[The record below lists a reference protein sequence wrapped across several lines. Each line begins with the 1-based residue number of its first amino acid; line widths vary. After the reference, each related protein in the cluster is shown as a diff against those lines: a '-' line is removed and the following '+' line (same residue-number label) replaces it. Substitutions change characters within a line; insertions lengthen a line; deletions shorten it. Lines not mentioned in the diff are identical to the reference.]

1 MPMRH
6 PVFTTLAIA
15 LAASA
20 VLSAPARAADVS
32 AADQAVVPQVDRR
45 DIKLP
50 KFPNNDFEL
59 GLYGGVYSTQN
70 FGSSVA
76 GGVRLGYHITEDF
89 FVEGAVGTT
98 KVSDEAFRRILPGGI
113 FTGNTEKLVYSNLN
127 VGMNVLPGEVFLG
140 GSYAMPSQVFIL
152 AGGGTTRFNGQ
163 RMQTVD
169 FGVGVKVY
177 VKDWFAVRV
186 DMRDNIY
193 TLDLLGKR
201 DRTQNVELNAGLSF
215 LF

>member
-1 MPMRH
+1 MRKSF
-6 PVFTTLAIA
+6 VTLTAALVAA
-15 LAASA
+15 LALPS
-20 VLSAPARAADVS
+20 LAA
-32 AADQAVVPQVDRR
+32 AQANAESVVVPQVDRR

-50 KFPNNDFEL
+50 KFPSNDFEV
-59 GLYGGVYSTQN
+59 GLFGGMYSAQN

-76 GGVRLGYHITEDF
+76 GGLRATYHITEDF
-89 FVEGAVGTT
+89 FVEGSAGRT

-113 FTGNTEKLVYSNLN
+113 FTDNQETLIYSNFN
-127 VGMNVLPGEVFLG
+127 VGMNVLPGEVFLWRDI
-140 GSYAMPSQVFIL
+140 AMPSQVFIV

-163 RMQTVD
+163 RMKTID
-169 FGVGVKVY
+169 FGVGVKLY
-177 VKDWFAVRV
+177 VFDWLAVRV

-201 DRTQNVELNAGLSF
+201 DSTHNIELNAGLSF

>member
-6 PVFTTLAIA
+6 PAFTTLAIA

-20 VLSAPARAADVS
+20 VLGAPARAADVS

-50 KFPNNDFEL
+50 KFPNNDFEV

-76 GGVRLGYHITEDF
+76 GGMRLGYHITEDF
-89 FVEGAVGTT
+89 FVEGAFGTT

-113 FTGNTEKLVYSNLN
+113 FTGDTEKLVYSNLN

>member
-1 MPMRH
+1 MRKH
-6 PVFTTLAIA
+6 LSIRTRL
-15 LAASA
+15 LAAA
-20 VLSAPARAADVS
+20 ALLPLALVTGLPARAAD
-32 AADQAVVPQVDRR
+32 AVVEPQVDRR
-45 DIKLP
+45 NVKLP
-50 KFPNNDFEL
+50 KFPSNDFEV

-76 GGVRLGYHITEDF
+76 GGARLTYHITEDF
-89 FVEGAVGTT
+89 FVEGAAGMT

-127 VGMNVLPGEVFLG
+127 IGMNVLPGEVFLW
-140 GSYAMPSQVFIL
+140 SNYAMPSQFFVL
-152 AGGGTTRFNGQ
+152 VGGGTTRFNGQ
-163 RMQTVD
+163 RMQTID
-169 FGVGVKVY
+169 FGVGYKVY

-193 TLDLLGKR
+193 TLDLLGKS
-201 DRTQNVELNAGLSF
+201 DRTQNIELNAGLSF

>member
-6 PVFTTLAIA
+6 PAFTILAVA
-15 LAASA
+15 LAAGTA
-20 VLSAPARAADVS
+20 LATPAFAADGS
-32 AADQAVVPQVDRR
+32 AADQAIVPQVDRR

-50 KFPNNDFEL
+50 QFPNNDFEI

-70 FGSSVA
+70 FGSSA
-76 GGVRLGYHITEDF
+76 GGGLRLAYHITEDF
-89 FVEGAVGTT
+89 FVEGAVGAT

-113 FTGNTEKLVYSNLN
+113 FSGNTEKLVYSNLN
-127 VGMNVLPGEVFLG
+127 IGMNVLPGEVFLG
-140 GSYAMPSQVFIL
+140 SSYAMPSQVFIL

-163 RMQTVD
+163 RMQTIDV
-169 FGVGVKVY
+169 GVGVKVY
-177 VKDWFAVRV
+177 VKDWFALRV
-186 DMRDNIY
+186 DMRDNVY

>member
-1 MPMRH
+1 MPMRQ
-6 PVFTTLAIA
+6 PAFKTLAMA
-15 LAASA
+15 LAAGAALAS
-20 VLSAPARAADVS
+20 PAFAADGNS
-32 AADQAVVPQVDRR
+32 ADQPIVPQVDRR
-45 DIKLP
+45 DLKLP
-50 KFPNNDFEL
+50 KFPNNDFEV
-59 GLYGGVYSTQN
+59 GLFGGVYSTQN
-70 FGSSVA
+70 FGSSAA
-76 GGVRLGYHITEDF
+76 GGVRLAYHITEDF
-89 FVEGAVGTT
+89 FVEGSAGTT

-113 FTGNTEKLVYSNLN
+113 FSGDTEKLIYSNLN
-127 VGMNVLPGEVFLG
+127 IGMNVLPGEVFLG
-140 GSYAMPSQVFIL
+140 SSYAMPSQVFIL

-169 FGVGVKVY
+169 VGVGVKVY
-177 VKDWFAVRV
+177 VKDWFALRV

>member
-1 MPMRH
+1 MRH
-6 PVFTTLAIA
+6 PAFTTLAIA

-20 VLSAPARAADVS
+20 VLSAPARAAEVS

-45 DIKLP
+45 DIRLP
-50 KFPNNDFEL
+50 KFPNNDFEV

-89 FVEGAVGTT
+89 FVEGAFGTT

-113 FTGNTEKLVYSNLN
+113 FTGDTEKLVYSNLN

>member
-1 MPMRH
+1 MRITLLTLTAAL
-6 PVFTTLAIA
+6 TTLAA
-15 LAASA
+15 LPAGAAEPDNA
-20 VLSAPARAADVS
+20 VI
-32 AADQAVVPQVDRR
+32 VPQVDRR

-50 KFPNNDFEL
+50 KFPSNDFEV
-59 GLYGGVYSTQN
+59 GLFGGIYSAQN

-76 GGVRLGYHITEDF
+76 GGVRLAYHINEDF
-89 FVEGAVGTT
+89 FVEGSAGRT

-113 FTGNTEKLVYSNLN
+113 FTGNTETLIYSNLN
-127 VGMNVLPGEVFLG
+127 VGMNVLPGEVFF
-140 GSYAMPSQVFIL
+140 GSNRAMPSQVFVL

-163 RMQTVD
+163 RMQTFD
-169 FGVGVKVY
+169 LGVGVKVY
-177 VKDWFAVRV
+177 VADWFAVRV

-201 DRTQNVELNAGLSF
+201 DSTHNVELNAGLSY

>member
-1 MPMRH
+1 MRH
-6 PVFTTLAIA
+6 PVFTTLA
-15 LAASA
+15 LAAA
-20 VLSAPARAADVS
+20 ALLGAPAHAAEAS

-50 KFPNNDFEL
+50 KFPNNDFEV

-89 FVEGAVGTT
+89 FVEGAFGTT

-113 FTGNTEKLVYSNLN
+113 FTGDTEKLVYSNLN

-169 FGVGVKVY
+169 VGVGVKVY
-177 VKDWFAVRV
+177 VKDWFALRV
-186 DMRDNIY
+186 DMRDNLY

>member
-1 MPMRH
+1 MRKH
-6 PVFTTLAIA
+6 LSIRTRL
-15 LAASA
+15 LAAA
-20 VLSAPARAADVS
+20 ALLPLALVTGLPAQAAD
-32 AADQAVVPQVDRR
+32 AVVEPQVDRR
-45 DIKLP
+45 NVKLP
-50 KFPNNDFEL
+50 KFPSNDFEV

-76 GGVRLGYHITEDF
+76 GGARLTYHITEDF
-89 FVEGAVGTT
+89 FVEGAAGMT

-127 VGMNVLPGEVFLG
+127 IGMNVLPGEVFLW
-140 GSYAMPSQVFIL
+140 SNYAMPSQFFVL
-152 AGGGTTRFNGQ
+152 VGGGTTRFNGQ
-163 RMQTVD
+163 RMQTID
-169 FGVGVKVY
+169 FGVGYKVY

-193 TLDLLGKR
+193 TLDLLGKS
-201 DRTQNVELNAGLSF
+201 DRTQNIELNAGLSF

>member
-6 PVFTTLAIA
+6 PAFTTLAVA
-15 LAASA
+15 LAAGGA
-20 VLSAPARAADVS
+20 FCTPALAADVG
-32 AADQAVVPQVDRR
+32 AADQAIVPQVDRR

-50 KFPNNDFEL
+50 KFPNNDFEI

-76 GGVRLGYHITEDF
+76 GGLRLGYHITEDF
-89 FVEGAVGTT
+89 FVEGSVGTT

-113 FTGNTEKLVYSNLN
+113 FTGDTEKLVYSNLN
-127 VGMNVLPGEVFLG
+127 IGMNVLPGEVFLG
-140 GSYAMPSQVFIL
+140 GSHAMPSQVFIL

-163 RMQTVD
+163 RMQTID

-177 VKDWFAVRV
+177 VKDWFALRV

>member
-1 MPMRH
+1 MRH
-6 PVFTTLAIA
+6 TAFTTLAMA
-15 LAASA
+15 LAAGA
-20 VLSAPARAADVS
+20 ALVAPAFAADGS
-32 AADQAVVPQVDRR
+32 SADQAIVPQVDRR

-50 KFPNNDFEL
+50 KFPNNDFEV

-70 FGSSVA
+70 FGSSAA
-76 GGVRLGYHITEDF
+76 GGVRLAYHITEDF
-89 FVEGAVGTT
+89 FVEGSAGTT

-113 FTGNTEKLVYSNLN
+113 FSGNTEKLIYSNLN
-127 VGMNVLPGEVFLG
+127 IGMNVLPGEVFLG
-140 GSYAMPSQVFIL
+140 SSYAMPSQVFIL

-169 FGVGVKVY
+169 VGVGVKVY
-177 VKDWFAVRV
+177 VKDWFALRV

>member
-1 MPMRH
+1 MRKSS
-6 PVFTTLAIA
+6 VTLTAALVAA
-15 LAASA
+15 LALPS
-20 VLSAPARAADVS
+20 LAA
-32 AADQAVVPQVDRR
+32 AQANAESVVVPQVDRR

-50 KFPNNDFEL
+50 KFPSNDFEV
-59 GLYGGVYSTQN
+59 GLFGGMYSAQN

-76 GGVRLGYHITEDF
+76 GGFRATYHITEDF
-89 FVEGAVGTT
+89 FVEGSAGRT

-113 FTGNTEKLVYSNLN
+113 FTDNQETLIYSNFN
-127 VGMNVLPGEVFLG
+127 VGMNVLPGEVFLWRDI
-140 GSYAMPSQVFIL
+140 AMPSQVFIV
-152 AGGGTTRFNGQ
+152 AGGGSTRFNGQ
-163 RMQTVD
+163 RMKTID

-177 VKDWFAVRV
+177 VFDWLAVRV

-201 DRTQNVELNAGLSF
+201 DSTHNIELNAGLSF